1 LAERIAVVTDSTAF
15 SDPEVAASLGVH
27 VVPLQVVIG
36 AESHEDFGPDAVTP
50 EMLAEALRTFTPL
63 STSRPN
69 PENFLVLYEALAD
82 QGFTAIISIHLS
94 SQLSGTVESARIAA
108 SACSVPVQVIDSGL
122 VGSATGAVVEAAV
135 TARDDGSRAEAIC
148 DVAQRRADNTE
159 VLFYVDTLEYLR
171 RGGRINTAAA
181 LVGQAL
187 AMKPILK
194 IKDGRVV
201 QHERVRTAARA
212 LARLEELAVQ
222 AADDAPV
229 SVSVA
234 HLESPD
240 RGAQLAA
247 HLQERL
253 GEQLADREVAL
264 EQVGAVIGAHV
275 GPGMVAVSVSRH
287 D

>member
-1 LAERIAVVTDSTAF
+1 MAEQIAVVTDSTAF
-15 SDPEVAASLGVH
+15 ADPEVATALGVH

-69 PENFLVLYEALAD
+69 PENFLALYDDLAD
-82 QGFTAIISIHLS
+82 QGYTAIISIHLS

-108 SACSVPVQVIDSGL
+108 RSCVLPVQVIDSGL
-122 VGSATGAVVEAAV
+122 VGSATGAVVEAAAE
-135 TARDDGSRAEAIC
+135 ARDRGCDLEAIAEI
-148 DVAQRRADNTE
+148 VRTRADNTE

-187 AMKPILK
+187 AMKPILR
-194 IKDGRVV
+194 IQDGRVV

-222 AADDAPV
+222 AAGGAHV
-229 SVSVA
+229 LVSVA

-240 RGAQLAA
+240 RGAELAA
-247 HLQERL
+247 HLKDRL
-253 GEQLADREVAL
+253 GEQLADKEIAL

-275 GPGMVAVSVSRH
+275 GPGMVAVSVSRL